1 MKIKTKAELVV
12 RSLIVS
18 GIVLGS
24 FGVGAF
30 ISNIIPRFTS
40 ELIFNIGIVLLT
52 LGVLLNIARI
62 IDEY

>member
-40 ELIFNIGIVLLT
+40 ELI
-52 LGVLLNIARI
+52 
-62 IDEY
+62 